1 MTKRNVKTLWAAALI
16 AVFTAAASPSQAGQ
30 VSCKVPFSFTVNSAK
45 TLPLGEY
52 TLTSTGPLGTV
63 LVRGASG
70 AAFSVTNRL
79 ESRGESQA
87 KLVFQKYGDTYILR
101 QVWMGDGT
109 GRELPRTRLERE
121 LMERKV
127 AGAPERVI
135 VAAR

>member
-1 MTKRNVKTLWAAALI
+1 
-16 AVFTAAASPSQAGQ
+16 
-30 VSCKVPFSFTVNSAK
+30 
-45 TLPLGEY
+45 
-52 TLTSTGPLGTV
+52 V

-87 KLVFQKYGDTYILR
+87 KLVFHKYGDTYILR